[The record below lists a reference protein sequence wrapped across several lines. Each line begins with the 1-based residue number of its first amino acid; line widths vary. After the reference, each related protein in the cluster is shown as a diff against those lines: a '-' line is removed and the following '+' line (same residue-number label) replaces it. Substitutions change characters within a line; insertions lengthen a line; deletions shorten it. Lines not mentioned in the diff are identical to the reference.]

1 MGQSLGRYRAATH
14 RRTLGRYRSTR
25 TVTSNHRT
33 RTRAASHAARLGD
46 GDHNHHTDA
55 YVFRCSVRWKNKVG
69 GTKSSTALIDGLF
82 TGRATDTGRGGLIWP
97 GVDAPEV

>member
-14 RRTLGRYRSTR
+14 RLTLGRYRSGR
-25 TVTSNHRT
+25 AAASHRRT
-33 RTRAASHAARLGD
+33 RTRASHAARLGD
-46 GDHNHHTDA
+46 GDYNHHTDA

-69 GTKSSTALIDGLF
+69 GTKSSTALIDGLLDA
-82 TGRATDTGRGGLIWP
+82 TGVVRGGLIWP